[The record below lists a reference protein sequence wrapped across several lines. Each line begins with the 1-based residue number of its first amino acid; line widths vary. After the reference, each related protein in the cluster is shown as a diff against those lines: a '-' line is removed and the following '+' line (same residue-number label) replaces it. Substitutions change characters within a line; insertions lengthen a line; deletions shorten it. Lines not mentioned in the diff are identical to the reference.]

1 MTQTAAHRPDQR
13 TGWVGWIYFAG
24 ILLLIGAAI
33 DIIYGL
39 IAIIGPNTAYFV
51 GSQGGVAK
59 FDVARWGWWSLVIG
73 LALVVVAFFLLTG
86 RLWARILVAIVA
98 AVNAVSH
105 ILLLPAQPWW
115 SLIMIALDVLV
126 IFAVTVHGGEL
137 RTRQDAD
144 APASTPASG
153 PGGGQP

>member
-1 MTQTAAHRPDQR
+1 MTQTAMHRPAQR
-13 TGWVGWIYFAG
+13 TGWVGWVYFAG

-33 DIIYGL
+33 DIFYG
-39 IAIIGPNTAYFV
+39 IMAIIGPNTAYFV

-86 RLWARILVAIVA
+86 RTWARVLVAIVA

-105 ILLLPAQPWW
+105 LLMLPAQPWW
-115 SLIMIALDVLV
+115 SLVMIALDVLV

-137 RTRQDAD
+137 RTRAAEDAD
-144 APASTPASG
+144 AR
-153 PGGGQP
+153 QP